1 MGQKIKKIKKSK
13 NKSSASEKFHNKI
26 ENLLKKLGF
35 EILESSYTAKGRDI
49 IVRAKGPGIDKTYLN
64 HIKIVVQVKH
74 SERRKTFPGL
84 DKIIDEYSHKR
95 KKLAAEFALIV
106 LGGYDLPTR
115 LKNLKNNKLESDYIQ
130 SCLKKDRVL
139 VINDSGIEYLKILAR
154 TLKEWA
160 VYPILSELGYK
171 RVMGPEIVTSA
182 IKITQDK
189 YDLFVFKLKPS
200 NLLKIADVLRKENTI
215 LSDAQT
221 YQRMIAPKH
230 LEEIAY
236 FIREGGALLPNNII
250 IAFSS
255 ETKIDRN
262 GKLHIPIICG
272 SATVVDGQHRLYSFC
287 SEGAPPHSGE
297 DFELICVGFNISND
311 SKSKIEISK
320 EADIF
325 YNINEKAKKVSP
337 DLLIALLDQLGSGD
351 KVTKVISKLIETKS
365 FKNLVYWRSKRLY
378 SGQIHITTLAR
389 NTAIKRIIKDDFS
402 KSPISKYYRLKSTQD
417 PCDVYF
423 KVLKSY
429 FDILNLTF
437 KQERNRPS
445 NNIIFS
451 DRGIRIFLRLFID
464 LLEYSNGL
472 KNYARTQKIL
482 IGLKNNINFKLD
494 ALKKEN
500 SIILSPG
507 EGGADSAYAHI
518 NKIIINRVA
527 SDFPI
532 FPVNS
537 QHATLINSLDIK
549 RNKENISDVNN
560 FIKTSLM
567 NLQPFDDGTILG
579 ELRYVDETTFD
590 FLKHLPSGIRIKI
603 DVGPVKSDV
612 LEKVKEERKKLNS
625 QGINLSLLQITET
638 PDGQTN
644 KVLINHNNPWI
655 SGKNYC
661 IEIGTDLKKE
671 SLGAKGAGIRL
682 FNNPDTLPY
691 VKNLITE
698 HKIRKEPKE
707 GSTVNIK
714 II

>member
-1 MGQKIKKIKKSK
+1 MGQKINKIKKSK
-13 NKSSASEKFHNKI
+13 NKSNESKKFHNKI

-35 EILESSYTAKGRDI
+35 EILESSYTAKGRDM
-49 IVRAKGPGIDKTYLN
+49 IVRVKLPEIDKTYSN

-74 SERRKTFPGL
+74 SERRKIFSGL
-84 DKIIDEYSHKR
+84 DKIVDEYSHKR

-115 LKNLKNNKLESDYIQ
+115 VKNLKNNKLESNYIQ
-130 SCLKKDRVL
+130 SFLKKDRVL
-139 VINDSGIEYLKILAR
+139 VINDSGVEYLKVLAR
-154 TLKEWA
+154 TLREWA

-171 RVMGPEIVTSA
+171 RIIGPEIVTRA
-182 IKITQDK
+182 IKITQGK
-189 YDLFVFKLKPS
+189 SNLFVFKLKPS
-200 NLLKIADVLRKENTI
+200 ELLKIADVLRKENTI
-215 LSDAQT
+215 LPDAQT
-221 YQRMIAPKH
+221 YQRMIEPKH

-236 FIREGGALLPNNII
+236 FIREDDALLPNNII
-250 IAFSS
+250 IAFSGG
-255 ETKIDRN
+255 TKMDRD
-262 GKLHIPIICG
+262 GKLHIPVICG
-272 SATVVDGQHRLYSFC
+272 SATVIDGQHRLYSFC
-287 SEGAPPHSGE
+287 SEGAPINSGQ

-365 FKNLVYWRSKRLY
+365 FKNLIYWRSKRLY

-402 KSPISKYYRLKSTQD
+402 KSPISKYYRLKINQD

-423 KVLKSY
+423 KVLKRY

-437 KQERNRPS
+437 KQERNRP

-464 LLEYSNGL
+464 LFEYSDGL
-472 KNYARTQKIL
+472 KNAARTKAIL
-482 IGLKNNINFKLD
+482 IGLKKNINFNLD
-494 ALKKEN
+494 ILKKNN
-500 SIILSPG
+500 SIILSSG
-507 EGGADSAYAHI
+507 EGGADLAYSAI
-518 NKIIINRVA
+518 NKIIINKVA

-532 FPVNS
+532 FPADLS
-537 QHATLINSLDIK
+537 RATIINSLDIK
-549 RNKENISDVNN
+549 RNKENISDVNS
-560 FIKTSLM
+560 FIKTSLL
-567 NLQPFDDGTILG
+567 NLQPFDNGTILG

-590 FLKHLPSGIRIKI
+590 FLKYLPHEIKIKI
-603 DVGPVKSDV
+603 DIGPVNSGV

-625 QGINLSLLQITET
+625 QGINLSLLQIIET
-638 PDGQTN
+638 SEGQTN

-671 SLGAKGAGIRL
+671 SLGAKGAFIRL
-682 FNNPDTLPY
+682 FNNPDALPY
-691 VKNLITE
+691 VKNFIIE
-698 HKIRKEPKE
+698 QQSRKEPKE
-707 GSTVNIK
+707 GSIVTIK
-714 II
+714 RI